1 MNKKQ
6 PKRYRI
12 TFITNGLNNG
22 YTEYTIKVEDKL
34 EESKWYIKSRYKAM
48 YTLSKIIKK
57 SYKEVLPKFPGKKY
71 FGNMKPDFI
80 TIR

>member
-1 MNKKQ
+1 
-6 PKRYRI
+6 
-12 TFITNGLNNG
+12 
-22 YTEYTIKVEDKL
+22 
-34 EESKWYIKSRYKAM
+34 M
-48 YTLSKIIKK
+48 YQISKIIKK